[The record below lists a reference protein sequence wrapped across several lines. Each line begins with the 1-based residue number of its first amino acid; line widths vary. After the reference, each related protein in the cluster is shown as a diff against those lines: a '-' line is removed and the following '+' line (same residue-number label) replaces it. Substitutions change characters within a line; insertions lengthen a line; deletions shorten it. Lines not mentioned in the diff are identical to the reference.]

1 MVTVKRKFSP
11 VFILSICLVLFL
23 VMPVTTSAQT
33 ANNQNNANQNTM
45 LSFSI
50 EGTPIHVGDTFTLH
64 LNVENITDLAGW
76 QCDVEYDPAALNA
89 DEVIVSNFL
98 DVEDVLSFSLPA
110 VIDNVTGK
118 ITNINAVRTALGGTS
133 GTGSLFSITFTAKT
147 VGESRVT
154 LTKFQAGTPEKP
166 IQLNIPEMTIDVV
179 ELPDDGVNNNSLT
192 LSLSS
197 NVHSVS
203 VGDTFTLHL
212 NANQFADLS
221 DWESELLFDPNI
233 LEATEVLEGDFLKEG
248 DVSTRFRNSRID
260 NTAGEIT
267 GLSVTR
273 LAQKGVKGSGR
284 LLSVVF
290 TAKAI
295 GEAQVT
301 LKNLYAYSSDSEEIL
316 LDIPE
321 LIITVTELN
330 SAILS
335 CSIDEAPVRVLDTFT
350 LNLNVEDATNFAG
363 WFSDIVF
370 DPSALEAVEV
380 KEGEFLKAGEPLN
393 EHGEE
398 GDFLK
403 GSSETFFL
411 KGSIDNIVGEIKNV
425 GSIRLATD
433 GVSGTGKLLS
443 VTFTAKTVGDTH
455 ISFINHAAGTSDL
468 QIIRLNTSA
477 CVISVE
483 ERVILIWD
491 VNQDGYV
498 DILDLMQ
505 ISQYIGKDVALSPE
519 SDVNADGI
527 IGILDLILV
536 AQHIGTTTGSA
547 PTITADRVDAI
558 DNSEAIPEMIQA
570 WISQAMLQND
580 GSPIY
585 RVAIANLQKLL
596 TTFYP
601 EKTMLLHNYPNPFNP
616 ETWIPYQL
624 AKTADVQVTI
634 YAANGRIVRTLVLG
648 HQEAGSYKSRSR
660 AAYWDGKNSSGEPVA
675 SGIYFYTLSAGD
687 FTATHKMQILK

>member
-1 MVTVKRKFSP
+1 MVIVKRKYSP
-11 VFILSICLVLFL
+11 VFTFRFCLVLLFFIT
-23 VMPVTTSAQT
+23 PVTISAQT
-33 ANNQNNANQNTM
+33 ANNQNTI

-110 VIDNVTGK
+110 VIDNVTGS

-154 LTKFQAGTPEKP
+154 LTKFQAGTPEDP
-166 IQLNIPEMTIDVV
+166 IQLNIPEIIIEVV
-179 ELPDDGVNNNSLT
+179 ELPDDGVNNISQT

-197 NVHSVS
+197 DVHSVS
-203 VGDTFTLHL
+203 IGDTFTLHL

-221 DWESELLFDPNI
+221 DWECVLLFDPNI
-233 LEATEVLEGDFLKEG
+233 LEATEVLEGDFLKQG

-273 LAQKGVKGSGR
+273 LAEKGVNGSGR

-295 GEAQVT
+295 GKARVT
-301 LKNLYAYSSDSEEIL
+301 LKDLYAYSSDSEEIL

-321 LIITVTELN
+321 LIIAVTELN

-335 CSIDEAPVRVLDTFT
+335 CSVNEVPVRVLDTFT
-350 LNLNVEDATNFAG
+350 LNLNVENATNFAG

-370 DPSALEAVEV
+370 DPAALEAVEV
-380 KEGEFLKAGEPLN
+380 KEGEFLK
-393 EHGEE
+393 E
-398 GDFLK
+398 GSSGIYFLK
-403 GSSETFFL
+403 GT
-411 KGSIDNIVGEIKNV
+411 IDNIVGEIKNV

-455 ISFINHAAGTSDL
+455 ISFINQSAGTSDL
-468 QIIRLNTSA
+468 QIIRLNTSD
-477 CVISVE
+477 CVINVE

-491 VNQDGYV
+491 VNQDGHV
-498 DILDLMQ
+498 NILDLMQ

-527 IGILDLILV
+527 IGILDLIVV

-547 PTITADRVDAI
+547 PTLTADGVDAV
-558 DNSEAIPEMIQA
+558 DNNEPIQEMIQT

-580 GSPIY
+580 GSTVY
-585 RVAIANLQKLL
+585 REAIANLQKLL

-624 AKTADVQVTI
+624 AKAADVQVTI

-648 HQEAGSYKSRSR
+648 HQEVGSYKSRSR
-660 AAYWDGKNSSGEPVA
+660 AAYWDGKNSSGESVA

>member
-1 MVTVKRKFSP
+1 MIRVKRKYSP
-11 VFILSICLVLFL
+11 VFIHRICLVLLFFII
-23 VMPVTTSAQT
+23 PVTTSAQT
-33 ANNQNNANQNTM
+33 ANNENQNTM

-50 EGTPIHVGDTFTLH
+50 EGTPIHVGDTFKLH

-76 QCDVEYDPAALNA
+76 QCDIEFDPATLNV
-89 DEVIVSNFL
+89 DEVNVSDFL

-110 VIDNVTGK
+110 VIDNVTGN
-118 ITNINAVRTALGGTS
+118 ITNVNAVRTMKGGTS

-147 VGESRVT
+147 IGESQVII
-154 LTKFQAGTPEKP
+154 TKFQAGTTEDP
-166 IQLNIPEMTIDVV
+166 IQLNIPEITIEVV
-179 ELPDDGVNNNSLT
+179 ELPDDDVNNNGQT
-192 LSLSS
+192 LSFSS
-197 NVHSVS
+197 DVHSVS
-203 VGDTFTLHL
+203 VGDTLTLHL

-221 DWESELLFDPNI
+221 DWECVLLFDPNI
-233 LEATEVLEGDFLKEG
+233 LEVTEVLEGDFLYEG
-248 DVSTRFRNSRID
+248 DVPTRFRISRIN

-273 LAQKGVKGSGR
+273 LAEKGVNGSGR
-284 LLSVVF
+284 LLSVIF

-301 LKNLYAYSSDSEEIL
+301 LKDLYAYSSDSEEIHL
-316 LDIPE
+316 VIPK

-335 CSIDEAPVRVLDTFT
+335 CSIDDDSVRVLDTFT

-370 DPSALEAVEV
+370 DPAALEAVEV
-380 KEGEFLKAGEPLN
+380 KEGEFLKE
-393 EHGEE
+393 
-398 GDFLK
+398 
-403 GSSETFFL
+403 GSSETYFL
-411 KGSIDNIVGEIKNV
+411 KGTIDNIVGEIKNV

-433 GVSGTGKLLS
+433 GVSGTGTLLS
-443 VTFTAKTVGDTH
+443 VTFTAKSVGDTH
-455 ISFINHAAGTSDL
+455 ISFINHAAGTNNL
-468 QIIRLNTSA
+468 QTIRLNSSA

-483 ERVILIWD
+483 ERVFLIWD

-505 ISQYIGKDVALSPE
+505 ISQFIGRDAALSPE
-519 SDVNADGI
+519 SDVNADGT

-547 PTITADRVDAI
+547 PTLTADRVDAI
-558 DNSEAIPEMIQA
+558 EYSEPIQEKIQT
-570 WISQAMLQND
+570 WISKAQVLND
-580 GSPIY
+580 SSTVY
-585 RVAIANLQKLL
+585 REGIANLQKLL
-596 TTFYP
+596 TSLMP
-601 EKTMLLHNYPNPFNP
+601 KKTMLLHNYPNPFNP

-624 AKTADVQVTI
+624 SEAADVQVTI
-634 YAANGRIVRTLVLG
+634 YGVNGRIVRTLVLG
-648 HQEAGSYKSRSR
+648 HQEAGSYKSQSR
-660 AAYWDGKNSSGEPVA
+660 AAYWDGKNSNGEPVA
-675 SGIYFYTLSAGD
+675 SGIYFYTLTAGD

>member
-1 MVTVKRKFSP
+1 MFIVNHKFSP
-11 VFILSICLVLFL
+11 VFILRICLVLFFVIP
-23 VMPVTTSAQT
+23 VMTSAQT
-33 ANNQNNANQNTM
+33 ADNQNNANQNTM
-45 LSFSI
+45 LSFTI
-50 EGTPIHVGDTFTLH
+50 ESTPIHVGDTFTLH

-76 QCDVEYDPAALNA
+76 QCDIKYDPTALNA
-89 DEVIVSNFL
+89 DEISVSNFL

-110 VIDNVTGK
+110 VIDSDTGN
-118 ITNINAVRTALGGTS
+118 ITNINATRTKKGGTS
-133 GTGSLFSITFTAKT
+133 GTGTLFSITFTAKT

-154 LTKFQAGTPEKP
+154 LTKFQAGTHELDA
-166 IQLNIPEMTIDVV
+166 IQLNIPEITIDVV
-179 ELPDDGVNNNSLT
+179 ELPDDGVNNNSQT
-192 LSLSS
+192 LSLSTD
-197 NVHSVS
+197 VHSVS

-221 DWESELLFDPNI
+221 DWECELLFDPSI

-273 LAQKGVKGSGR
+273 LAEKGVKGSGR

-295 GEAQVT
+295 GEARVT
-301 LKNLYAYSSDSEEIL
+301 LKDLYAYSSDSEEIL

-321 LIITVTELN
+321 LIVTVTELN
-330 SAILS
+330 RAILS
-335 CSIDEAPVRVLDTFT
+335 CSIDDVSVRVLDTFT
-350 LNLNVEDATNFAG
+350 LNLNVEDASDFAG
-363 WFSDIVF
+363 WFTDIVF
-370 DPSALEAVEV
+370 DPAALEAVEV
-380 KEGEFLKAGEPLN
+380 KEGEFLK
-393 EHGEE
+393 E
-398 GDFLK
+398 GSSQTYFLK
-403 GSSETFFL
+403 GT
-411 KGSIDNIVGEIKNV
+411 IDNIVGEIKNV
-425 GSIRLATD
+425 GSIRLEKD

-455 ISFINHAAGTSDL
+455 IRFINHAAGTSDL
-468 QIIRLNTSA
+468 QIIRLNSSA

-491 VNQDGYV
+491 VNQDGDV
-498 DILDLMQ
+498 NILDLMH
-505 ISQYIGKDVALSPE
+505 ISQYLGRDAADSPE

-527 IGILDLILV
+527 IGILDLIVV
-536 AQHIGTTTGSA
+536 AQHISTTTGSA
-547 PTITADRVDAI
+547 PTLTPDRVDAI
-558 DNSEAIPEMIQA
+558 DNNEPIQEMIQT
-570 WISQAMLQND
+570 WISQATLQND
-580 GSPIY
+580 GSTVY
-585 RVAIANLQKLL
+585 REAIANLQKLL

-601 EKTMLLHNYPNPFNP
+601 KKTMLLHNYPNPFNP

-624 AKTADVQVTI
+624 VKAADVQVTI
-634 YAANGRIVRTLVLG
+634 YAANGRIVRTLVAG
-648 HQEAGSYKSRSR
+648 HQNAGSYKSRNR

-687 FTATHKMQILK
+687 FTATRKMQILK

>member
-1 MVTVKRKFSP
+1 MIIVKRKFSP
-11 VFILSICLVLFL
+11 VFIIRICLVLLL
-23 VMPVTTSAQT
+23 VIPVTVSAQT
-33 ANNQNNANQNTM
+33 ANNQNTM
-45 LSFSI
+45 LTISI
-50 EGTPIHVGDTFTLH
+50 EETPIHVGDTFTLH

-76 QCDVEYDPAALNA
+76 QCDIEFDPATLNA

-98 DVEDVLSFSLPA
+98 DVGDVLSFSLPA

-147 VGESRVT
+147 IGESRVT
-154 LTKFQAGTPEKP
+154 LTKFQAGTPEDP
-166 IQLNIPEMTIDVV
+166 IQLNIPEITIDVV
-179 ELPDDGVNNNSLT
+179 ELPDDGVNNNNQTLT
-192 LSLSS
+192 LSSD
-197 NVHSVS
+197 VHSVS

-221 DWESELLFDPNI
+221 DWECVLLFDPNI

-273 LAQKGVKGSGR
+273 LAEKGVNGSGR

-295 GEAQVT
+295 GEARVT
-301 LKNLYAYSSDSEEIL
+301 LKDLYAYSSDSEEIL

-321 LIITVTELN
+321 LIIIVTELN

-335 CSIDEAPVRVLDTFT
+335 CSIDDDSVRVLDTFT
-350 LNLNVEDATNFAG
+350 LNLNVEDVTNFGG

-370 DPSALEAVEV
+370 DPAALEAVEIN
-380 KEGEFLKAGEPLN
+380 EGEFLK
-393 EHGEE
+393 E
-398 GDFLK
+398 GNSETYFLK
-403 GSSETFFL
+403 GT
-411 KGSIDNIVGEIKNV
+411 IDNIVGEIKNV

-443 VTFTAKTVGDTH
+443 VTFTAKKVGDTH

-468 QIIRLNTSA
+468 QIIRLNSSA

-491 VNQDGYV
+491 VNQDGHV

-505 ISQYIGKDVALSPE
+505 ISQYLGKDAALSPE
-519 SDVNADGI
+519 SDVDADGI
-527 IGILDLILV
+527 IGILDLIVV
-536 AQHIGTTTGSA
+536 AQHIGTTNGSA
-547 PTITADRVDAI
+547 PTLTADRVEAI
-558 DNSEAIPEMIQA
+558 DNSEPIQEMIQT
-570 WISQAMLQND
+570 WISKAQLQND
-580 GSPIY
+580 GSTVY
-585 RVAIANLQKLL
+585 REGIANLQKLL
-596 TTFYP
+596 TSLMP

-624 AKTADVQVTI
+624 SEAADVNVTI

-648 HQEAGSYKSRSR
+648 HQEVGEYKSRSR

>member
-1 MVTVKRKFSP
+1 MIIVKRKFSP
-11 VFILSICLVLFL
+11 VFIIRICLVLLL
-23 VMPVTTSAQT
+23 VIPVTTSAQT

-45 LSFSI
+45 LFFSI

-76 QCDVEYDPAALNA
+76 QCDIEYDPAALNA
-89 DEVIVSNFL
+89 DEVNVSNFL
-98 DVEDVLSFSLPA
+98 DVGDVPSFSLPA
-110 VIDNVTGK
+110 VIDNDTGK

-133 GTGSLFSITFTAKT
+133 GTGRLFSITFTAKT

-154 LTKFQAGTPEKP
+154 LTKFQAGTPEDP
-166 IQLNIPEMTIDVV
+166 IPLNIPEIIIDVV
-179 ELPDDGVNNNSLT
+179 ELPDDGVNNNNQT

-197 NVHSVS
+197 DVHSVS

-212 NANQFADLS
+212 NANQVADLS
-221 DWESELLFDPNI
+221 DWECVLLFDHNI

-260 NTAGEIT
+260 NTTGEIT

-273 LAQKGVKGSGR
+273 LAEKGVNGSGR

-290 TAKAI
+290 TANAI
-295 GEAQVT
+295 GEARVT
-301 LKNLYAYSSDSEEIL
+301 LKDLYAYSSDSEEIL

-321 LIITVTELN
+321 RIITVTELN

-335 CSIDEAPVRVLDTFT
+335 CSIDDVSVRVLDTFT
-350 LNLNVEDATNFAG
+350 LNLNVETRLPENSSFAG

-370 DPSALEAVEV
+370 DPAALEAVEV
-380 KEGEFLKAGEPLN
+380 KEGEFLKKDSSETY
-393 EHGEE
+393 
-398 GDFLK
+398 FLK
-403 GSSETFFL
+403 GT
-411 KGSIDNIVGEIKNV
+411 IDNIVGEIKNV

-443 VTFTAKTVGDTH
+443 ITFTAKTVGDTH
-455 ISFINHAAGTSDL
+455 IRFINHAAGTSDL

-477 CVISVE
+477 CVINVE

-491 VNQDGYV
+491 VNQDGHV
-498 DILDLMQ
+498 NILDLMQ
-505 ISQYIGKDVALSPE
+505 ISQYLGRDAALSPE
-519 SDVNADGI
+519 SDVNADGT

-547 PTITADRVDAI
+547 PTLTADRVDAI
-558 DNSEAIPEMIQA
+558 DNSEPIHEMIQT

-580 GSPIY
+580 GSTVY
-585 RVAIANLQKLL
+585 REAIANLQKLL

-624 AKTADVQVTI
+624 AKAADVQVTI
-634 YAANGRIVRTLVLG
+634 YAANGRIIRTLVLG

>member
-1 MVTVKRKFSP
+1 MVIVKRKYSP
-11 VFILSICLVLFL
+11 VFTFRFCLVLLFFII
-23 VMPVTTSAQT
+23 PVVTSAQT
-33 ANNQNNANQNTM
+33 ANNQNTI
-45 LSFSI
+45 LTFSI

-98 DVEDVLSFSLPA
+98 DVGDVLSFSLPA
-110 VIDNVTGK
+110 VIDNVTGS

-154 LTKFQAGTPEKP
+154 LTKFQAGTPEEP
-166 IQLNIPEMTIDVV
+166 IQLNIPEITIEVV
-179 ELPDDGVNNNSLT
+179 ELPDDGVNNISQT

-197 NVHSVS
+197 DVHSVS
-203 VGDTFTLHL
+203 IGDTFTLHL

-221 DWESELLFDPNI
+221 DWECVLLFDPNI
-233 LEATEVLEGDFLKEG
+233 LEATEVLEGDFLKQG

-273 LAQKGVKGSGR
+273 LAEKGVNGSGR

-295 GEAQVT
+295 GKARVT
-301 LKNLYAYSSDSEEIL
+301 LKDLYAYSSDSEEIL

-321 LIITVTELN
+321 LIIAVTELN

-335 CSIDEAPVRVLDTFT
+335 CSVDEVPVRVLDTFT
-350 LNLNVEDATNFAG
+350 LNLNVGDATNFGG

-370 DPSALEAVEV
+370 DPAALEAVEI
-380 KEGEFLKAGEPLN
+380 KEGEFLKE
-393 EHGEE
+393 
-398 GDFLK
+398 
-403 GSSETFFL
+403 GSSETYFL
-411 KGSIDNIVGEIKNV
+411 KGTIDNIVGEIKNV
-425 GSIRLATD
+425 GSIRLATN

-443 VTFTAKTVGDTH
+443 VTFTAKKVGDTH

-468 QIIRLNTSA
+468 QIIRLNSSA
-477 CVISVE
+477 CVINVE

-491 VNQDGYV
+491 VNQDGHV
-498 DILDLMQ
+498 DILDLMH
-505 ISQYIGKDVALSPE
+505 ISQYLGKDVALSPE

-527 IGILDLILV
+527 IGILDLIVV
-536 AQHIGTTTGSA
+536 ARHIGTTTGSA
-547 PTITADRVDAI
+547 PTLTADRVDAI
-558 DNSEAIPEMIQA
+558 DNSEPIQEMIQT
-570 WISQAMLQND
+570 WISQAMLQHD
-580 GSPIY
+580 GSTVY
-585 RVAIANLQKLL
+585 REAIANLQKLL
-596 TTFYP
+596 TTYYP
-601 EKTMLLHNYPNPFNP
+601 EKTKLLHNYPNPFNP

-624 AKTADVQVTI
+624 SEAADVNVTI

-648 HQEAGSYKSRSR
+648 HQEVGSYKSRSR
-660 AAYWDGKNSSGEPVA
+660 AAYWDGKSSSGESVA